1 MIRVGHVGPSAPT
14 GVIRVVPEGYGA
26 HVAAMSSAVIR
37 PARSGNALGAI
48 YAGALGATEVFKH
61 TASVL
66 STQRVL
72 HRHRRFCPVTLG
84 PDLGR
89 ALDLPSSVTLMLS
102 LIGVGAIG
110 TGITLILSELP
121 ADGALLAVD
130 RQRFGPENLGT
141 YSIGTAVDVAA
152 QIYKV
157 ELATRVLHHFDVR
170 EFPHP
175 LSQLFIEIDAGTV
188 PWSPL
193 VLTALDTPEARREA
207 QRLWPDHLIDA
218 ATGDTM
224 AGLHNRRFGIDPC
237 MICLFPERHDAPSGA
252 DHIAKRLGIRA
263 EILADGERLLEE
275 ADLAGL
281 SQEQRRRW
289 AACWHVSSV
298 SKPTGTSYSTTA
310 S

>member
-141 YSIGTAVDVAA
+141 YSIGTAVNVAA

-170 EFPHP
+170 EFPTLCPSCSSRSMQGRCHGVRWCSP
-175 LSQLFIEIDAGTV
+175 RWTLRKHGVKHSGCGPTISSMRRPATRWQASTIAG
-188 PWSPL
+188 S
-193 VLTALDTPEARREA
+193 A
-207 QRLWPDHLIDA
+207 
-218 ATGDTM
+218 
-224 AGLHNRRFGIDPC
+224 
-237 MICLFPERHDAPSGA
+237 S
-252 DHIAKRLGIRA
+252 IRA
-263 EILADGERLLEE
+263 
-275 ADLAGL
+275 
-281 SQEQRRRW
+281 
-289 AACWHVSSV
+289 
-298 SKPTGTSYSTTA
+298 
-310 S
+310 